1 MTQPIISWL
10 NSTHSA
16 EITAPFDFGVIDAG
30 DSSPPVTFNIWN
42 NKNGDKDVSKM
53 EDCTITT
60 REIGGGLETQ
70 VVNNNWFHAQV
81 DTLDETD
88 IADPSSLIG
97 KTRSKPLGTTGS
109 TTKDHSGK
117 ELTTP
122 LTPAAQ
128 EILGV
133 NNNGNPLDA
142 AGNYVTVTLQAEV
155 PMDASSGR
163 QDFKIRVSYRYV

>member
-16 EITAPFDFGVIDAG
+16 EVTAPFDFGVIDAG
-30 DSSPPVTFNIWN
+30 DSSRPVTFNIWN
-42 NKNGDKDVSKM
+42 NKNGKTDVSKM

-60 REIGGGLETQ
+60 REMEGGLETQ
-70 VVNNNWFHAQV
+70 VVSGNWFHAQV
-81 DTLDETD
+81 DSLGETD

-97 KTRSKPLGTTGS
+97 KTRLKPIGTTWS

-142 AGNYVTVTLQAEV
+142 AGNYVTVSLQAEI
-155 PMDASSGR
+155 PLDASSGR
-163 QDFKIRVSYRYV
+163 QDFKIRVSYRYM